1 MRDFSR
7 HLHDI
12 NSTGAMCLDGS
23 PAGIYFS
30 KGYGDGI
37 NKTVMFFNGGG
48 WCYGQNPH
56 EVKESC
62 YNRTFTRYGTTNVS
76 VIPEWTDV
84 NGGPDN
90 CFSGYSDDNINTY
103 NWNRFWIIYC
113 DGTGHQGYIEET
125 QVVNGKNI
133 YFRGWNNTMAHLN
146 FIFSLMP
153 PELTDSFMVTG
164 CSAGGLAVITWL
176 DTIAGM
182 IHARNPAVKVFGLAD
197 SGFFVDYPAYKSGN
211 YEYTGNIKAVVELA
225 NK

>member
-1 MRDFSR
+1 VLRS
-7 HLHDI
+7 
-12 NSTGAMCLDGS
+12 
-23 PAGIYFS
+23 
-30 KGYGDGI
+30 
-37 NKTVMFFNGGG
+37 
-48 WCYGQNPH
+48 
-56 EVKESC
+56 ESC
-62 YNRTFTRYGTTNVS
+62 YNRTFTRYGTTNTS

-84 NGGPDN
+84 NGGPDYW
-90 CFSGYSDDNINTY
+90 FSGYSDDNINTY
-103 NWNRFWIIYC
+103 NWNLYTVMAGR
-113 DGTGHQGYIEET
+113 DTT

-133 YFRGWNNTMAHLN
+133 YFRGCWNNTMAH
-146 FIFSLMP
+146 LMP

-197 SGFFVDYPAYKSGN
+197 SGFFVDYPSYKTGN